1 MKILRQKIES
11 IEPSVLR
18 ALGARSG
25 WLLESPEVLR
35 CGFGQSLVRLTI
47 EKRSGSEFATPD
59 LEAIISLSGEIG
71 PAGTGVVAFGAM
83 PFDSSTDFVMEVPE
97 YVITRF
103 SDGETWLSREE
114 NAKDFKAIVESSIPS
129 QQPLLDVE
137 NVQYEP
143 SPEGYAQM
151 VAKAV
156 ELLRRHELEKVVL
169 ARSVKGI
176 ASEHIDPAAVLQRLQ
191 KREPT
196 CTLYAMPGG
205 DGGRFLGASPELLL
219 RVTDNLV
226 TCRPLAGTIA
236 LPDETSFKDYE
247 TWLLGSTKNLIE
259 HRIVV
264 DYIVNELQS
273 VCRKVTADQQPSI
286 VTLGTLA
293 HLGTWIVAQRDS
305 RLTTNSVLGL
315 LSILHPTPAVG
326 GFPKDEAI
334 EVMRQL
340 ERGDRG
346 LYAGAVGWIDA
357 DGNGE
362 WWVGIRCLS
371 LHDRQFE
378 AWAGA
383 GIVADSDPV
392 AEREETRNKLMTA
405 LGALTT
411 SI

>member
-1 MKILRQKIES
+1 MKIVRQKIES

-35 CGFGQSLVRLTI
+35 CGFGQSLVRLAI
-47 EKRSGSEFATPD
+47 ERDSDGEYAMPD
-59 LEAIISLSGEIG
+59 IGAYFTFDGENG

-83 PFDSSTDFVMEVPE
+83 PFDASSDFVMEIPE

-103 SDGETWLSREE
+103 TDGETWLSREQ
-114 NAKDFKAIVESSIPS
+114 NATGFNAIVESSIPS

-143 SPEGYAQM
+143 SPEAYAQM

-156 ELLRRHELEKVVL
+156 ELLRRHVLEKVVL
-169 ARSVKGI
+169 ARSVRGI
-176 ASEHIDPAAVLQRLQ
+176 ATEHIDPAAVLERLQ

-196 CTLYAMPGG
+196 CTLYAMPSG

-273 VCRKVTADQQPSI
+273 VCFKVTADQQPSI

-293 HLGTWIVAQRDS
+293 HLGTWISAQRDP
-305 RLTTNSVLGL
+305 RAKTNSVLGL
-315 LSILHPTPAVG
+315 LSLLHPTPAVG
-326 GFPKDEAI
+326 GFPKAHAI

-340 ERGDRG
+340 ERGNRG

-371 LHDRQFE
+371 LHDRHFE

-405 LGALTT
+405 LGALTS